1 MSILRRLL
9 PRRDR
14 ADRRG
19 APLVVI
25 QINFFGFDA
34 AAWVRGLLHRR
45 RRIAAIEPPRRSMP
59 SSFIGG
65 GRSLAGR
72 ALAELDA
79 QIPSEPRHFH
89 GAAPVVEEAPATD
102 PAPPVRILLGR
113 PHRGR

>member
-14 ADRRG
+14 ADRRV
-19 APLVVI
+19 APLIVVNI
-25 QINFFGFDA
+25 FVGLDA
-34 AAWVRGLLHRR
+34 AGWLRGLLRRR